1 MSSLFS
7 GSALFGR
14 QARRWRRDN
23 SAAAAVEFALT
34 APAMLMMMAM
44 IVFAGEGFEVQ
55 RKVTMTM
62 RTLTDLVTQQCDV
75 GASAQT
81 YWTPC
86 PTNTY
91 SYTQII
97 NAACLVMAPYVQQVS
112 PCTDPNL
119 NFTIAEIQTNPATQ
133 VWCKAYNTSNCP
145 GGSFPSNLAGSAYLI
160 YGNVQYTY
168 NPLGLWFQSANVT
181 FSDSFYMLP
190 RLTPVPTSYAAT
202 YQGVPN
208 NGQPYVYCSGC

>member
-1 MSSLFS
+1 MSSLLSVSVLFS
-7 GSALFGR
+7 R
-14 QARRWRRDN
+14 WARRWRRDI

-44 IVFAGEGFEVQ
+44 IVFAGEGFEIQ

-75 GASAQT
+75 GPSAPA
-81 YWTPC
+81 YATPC
-86 PTNTY
+86 PSSTY
-91 SYTQII
+91 TYTQII
-97 NAACLVMAPYVQQVS
+97 NAACLVMAPYVQTAS

-119 NFTIAEIQTNPATQ
+119 NFTIAEVQTNGSTSGAGTQ

-145 GGSFPSNLAGSAYLI
+145 GGTFPQNLYTSPDLI
-160 YGNVQYTY
+160 YGNVQYIY

-181 FSDSFYMLP
+181 FSDNYWMLP
-190 RLTPVPTSYAAT
+190 RINSTVA
-202 YQGVPN
+202 
-208 NGQPYVYCSGC
+208 CSGC

>member
-1 MSSLFS
+1 MSPLAPLSVV
-7 GSALFGR
+7 FGR
-14 QARRWRRDN
+14 WTRRWRRDK

-75 GASAQT
+75 GPSPPVYAA
-81 YWTPC
+81 PC
-86 PTNTY
+86 PSNTY
-91 SYTQII
+91 TFTQII
-97 NAACLVMAPYVQQVS
+97 NAACMVMAPYVQSVS

-119 NFTIAEIQTNPATQ
+119 NFTIAEIQTNGSTSGSGAQ

-145 GGSFPSNLAGSAYLI
+145 GGSFPSNLSTSPYLI
-160 YGNVQYTY
+160 YGNVQYIY
-168 NPLGLWFQSANVT
+168 NPLGLWFQSGNVT
-181 FSDSFYMLP
+181 FSDNFYMLP
-190 RLTPVPTSYAAT
+190 RITSVSPAPPTANS
-202 YQGVPN
+202 
-208 NGQPYVYCSGC
+208 PYVACSGC